1 MGENHK
7 DKVFS
12 EINRLLLESELTV
25 SESESILE
33 TVLRFH
39 LDQLE
44 EIEEIDLFQDKVN
57 DLIDDY
63 VEEHFEDTKEDNYN

>member
-1 MGENHK
+1 MGEGHK
-7 DKVFS
+7 DNVFS
-12 EINRLLLESELTV
+12 KINRLLVESELTA

-33 TVLRFH
+33 TILRFH

-44 EIEEIDLFQDKVN
+44 EIEEIDLFQDRVN

-63 VEEHFEDTKEDNYN
+63 VEEHFEDTKEDSYN